1 MNPTPKFAPARTK
14 EKKRK
19 TLTPARSLAAHAIEA
34 AIEKKA
40 TDIVVLDMHEVSG
53 LADYF
58 VICTGEADLQ
68 VKAIFEAIEDRIKEA
83 CHERPWHHEG
93 TQHRQWVLMDYVD
106 LVIHIFSPEKRA
118 FYDLERLW
126 GDAPLERVPEEASS
140 AADIHMLQESST
152 P

>member
-1 MNPTPKFAPARTK
+1 MNPTQKFAPARTK

-40 TDIVVLDMHEVSG
+40 LDIVVLDMHEVSG

-58 VICTGEADLQ
+58 VICTGEVDLQ

-93 TQHRQWVLMDYVD
+93 TEHRQWVLMDYVD

-126 GDAPLERVPEEASS
+126 GDAPLERVPEEVSS

>member
-1 MNPTPKFAPARTK
+1 MNPTPQFAPARTK

-19 TLTPARSLAAHAIEA
+19 TPTPARVLAAHAIEA

-40 TDIVVLDMHEVSG
+40 VDIVVLDMHAVSG
-53 LADYF
+53 FADYF

-68 VKAIFEAIEDRIKEA
+68 VKAVFEAIVDRIKET

-93 TQHRQWVLMDYVD
+93 ADHRQWVLLDYVD

-126 GDAPLERVPEEASS
+126 GDAPIERVPEEASS
-140 AADIHMLQESST
+140 AAGIEMLQERHH
-152 P
+152 

>member
-1 MNPTPKFAPARTK
+1 MNPIQKFAPARTK

-19 TLTPARSLAAHAIEA
+19 TLTPARGLAAHAIEA

-53 LADYF
+53 VADYF

-68 VKAIFEAIEDRIKEA
+68 VKAIFEVIEERIKEA

-93 TQHRQWVLMDYVD
+93 TDHRQWVLMDYVD
-106 LVIHIFSPEKRA
+106 LRPRTA
-118 FYDLERLW
+118 LGRC
-126 GDAPLERVPEEASS
+126 AS
-140 AADIHMLQESST
+140 
-152 P
+152 